1 MSWLTQLFILEG
13 SRDDQKENSIREVTE
28 PMSSTMDEP
37 KERVRVIIRKMPKLI
52 LASVL
57 SLRANWVNKTVG

>member
-1 MSWLTQLFILEG
+1 LTQLFILEG

-57 SLRANWVNKTVG
+57 SLRAN